1 MERSLWELSLHH
13 NRLVEV
19 PSRALRNLKKL
30 KYLDLSGNRID
41 CIELDS
47 FAGLDGSLTYLNLA
61 DNSIDSLPREAFGSL
76 PKLDTIDLSGN
87 NIAYLDPN
95 IFQEGMSALSK
106 VHIIIHYNYTFCIS
120 LTLIKS
126 VSASVGK

>member
-1 MERSLWELSLHH
+1 MLEGAFDGLERTLWELSLHH
-13 NRLVEV
+13 NQLVEV

-30 KYLDLSGNRID
+30 KYLDLSGNQID

-47 FAGLDGSLTYLNLA
+47 FAGLENSLERLILA
-61 DNSIDSLPREAFGSL
+61 DNSIDNLPRDAFSSL

-95 IFQEGMSALSK
+95 IFQDGMANLAK
-106 VHIIIHYNYTFCIS
+106 VCNFI
-120 LTLIKS
+120 LTLDF
-126 VSASVGK
+126 VRNLCD